1 MNASCAVRIETL
13 LPGTGYGPTCI
24 LRSVTRRVLACPPPG
39 EISSLAVSDTSEQN
53 CHAALATS
61 PDALDRAIAM
71 NRQLSEAEASLARLI
86 DAVIA
91 DEVTEPDFN
100 AAPHTSLSR
109 LRHLAEGPR
118 LASSVN
124 EQISSCGSTQ

>member
-1 MNASCAVRIETL
+1 
-13 LPGTGYGPTCI
+13 
-24 LRSVTRRVLACPPPG
+24 
-39 EISSLAVSDTSEQN
+39 VSDTSEQN
-53 CHAALATS
+53 CHAAPATS

-100 AAPHTSLSR
+100 AAPHTSFSPSPSR
-109 LRHLAEGPR
+109 RRA
-118 LASSVN
+118 ASG
-124 EQISSCGSTQ
+124 ELGE